1 MYPSMDPNITL
12 LLKTKPGSQT
22 GLSTQACDLS
32 AVLHCPP
39 QIETHNSKMS
49 RMGEGCPEQ
58 VGIRNRLS
66 IVKKLKNKK
75 GLTSEGAVN
84 LMNEVDILKKANQ
97 CLCTLGGGLIY
108 CSSICILSNWGI
120 LGFCR

>member
-1 MYPSMDPNITL
+1 
-12 LLKTKPGSQT
+12 
-22 GLSTQACDLS
+22 
-32 AVLHCPP
+32 
-39 QIETHNSKMS
+39 MS

-66 IVKKLKNKK
+66 IVKKLKYKK